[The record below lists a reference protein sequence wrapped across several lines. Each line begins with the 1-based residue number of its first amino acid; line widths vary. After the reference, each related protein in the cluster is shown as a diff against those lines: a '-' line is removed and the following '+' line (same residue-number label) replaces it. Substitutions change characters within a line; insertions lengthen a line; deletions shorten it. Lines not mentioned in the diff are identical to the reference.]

1 MNKLCPLSAAAPAA
15 AEGEGMRV
23 IGKTKGASRL
33 SAREGGDEA
42 EDKEILPTTRAR
54 TWTPPEVAVVAVV
67 DSASVST

>member
-1 MNKLCPLSAAAPAA
+1 MNKLCPLSAAAASA

-23 IGKTKGASRL
+23 VGKTKGASRL

-54 TWTPPEVAVVAVV
+54 GGSGGQRQRVYVKLLET
-67 DSASVST
+67 

>member
-15 AEGEGMRV
+15 AAAEGEWMRIV
-23 IGKTKGASRL
+23 GKTKGASRL

-54 TWTPPEVAVVAVV
+54 TWTPPEVAVL

>member
-15 AEGEGMRV
+15 PAEGEWMRIV
-23 IGKTKGASRL
+23 GKTKGASRL

-42 EDKEILPTTRAR
+42 EDEDKEILPTTRAR
-54 TWTPPEVAVVAVV
+54 TWTPPEVAVV